1 MDCSKTEVFLAEWY
15 RMCIGYKTYTQ
26 IETECKMHH
35 ACSMCVNCKK
45 WVTENPEAAIEI
57 VQEWSDA
64 HPPKTR
70 LSVLKEQYP
79 RYEYRNTD
87 GLPTICAGVLYGFS
101 CGCTATNVHDC
112 ERCWNTPIEQGVQ

>member
-1 MDCSKTEVFLAEWY
+1 MNCNKTETFFAEWE
-15 RMCIGYKTYTQ
+15 RMC
-26 IETECKMHH
+26 
-35 ACSMCVNCKK
+35 V
-45 WVTENPEAAIEI
+45 EADFRGTCFLVQKGIAVGCAHCEEYVRRNADKAIEI

-64 HPPKTR
+64 HQPKTR

-112 ERCWNTPIEQGVQ
+112 ERCWNTPVEQELW